1 VVAAGVIG
9 LGLIAYPQ
17 MMKYKYDEKLSL
29 GSVMAGGTLGQLI
42 PPSLNM
48 VIYGAI
54 TGVSVSQLFAGGM
67 FAGVFLAAIFIIYIL
82 IRADMN
88 NDPAT
93 ADKKK
98 NRAKMMETLV
108 ALKSILLPG
117 ILLLGLQRVALT
129 DAATPTECAAGGV
142 LEPF

>member
-1 VVAAGVIG
+1 
-9 LGLIAYPQ
+9 
-17 MMKYKYDEKLSL
+17 KYKYDEKLSL

-82 IRADMN
+82 IRAYMN
-88 NDPAT
+88 KDAAPALE
-93 ADKKK
+93 KE
-98 NRAKMMETLV
+98 NRATTKEKLV
-108 ALKSILLPG
+108 ALKSIILPG
-117 ILLLGLQRVALT
+117 LLIIGVLGAIFT
-129 DAATPTECAAGGV
+129 GASTPTEGAALGV
-142 LEPF
+142 